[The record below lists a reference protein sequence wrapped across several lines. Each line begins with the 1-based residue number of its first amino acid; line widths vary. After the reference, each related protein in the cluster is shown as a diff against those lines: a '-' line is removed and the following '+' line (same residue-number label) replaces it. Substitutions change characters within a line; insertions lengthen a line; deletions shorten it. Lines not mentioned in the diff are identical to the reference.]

1 MENNAELL
9 EEGYNENINELEE
22 FALQNGFCG
31 AFRTSSKTGFNVNE
45 SMEFLINNI
54 IERIEKKQQPEKK
67 GFFQKLFGKWLYVNI
82 SMHNYK
88 DIYNY
93 N

>member
-9 EEGYNENINELEE
+9 YEGYNENINELEE

-67 GFFQKLFGKWLYVNI
+67 GFFQKLFGK
-82 SMHNYK
+82 
-88 DIYNY
+88 
-93 N
+93 